1 MAEGLAES
9 EWGVADG
16 MGVKGAGRDSTA
28 SPLAVALAR
37 TVAMAPNRD
46 QIASLGAI
54 GTMLGMVGSKST
66 VLVTMVASDRSGVV
80 NSALTQKRSKFLPLQ
95 MAFLR
100 SFYYD

>member
-1 MAEGLAES
+1 
-9 EWGVADG
+9 
-16 MGVKGAGRDSTA
+16 MGARGAGRDSTA

-66 VLVTMVASDRSGVV
+66 VLVTMVASDRSGEVNLVV
-80 NSALTQKRSKFLPLQ
+80 PQR
-95 MAFLR
+95 
-100 SFYYD
+100 